1 MPDYTEDDLIE
12 SLLDQTYTKDGKS
25 IEIEIYRMPDT
36 AWNVQV
42 VDTFGNSTVWDD
54 EFESDEEALQFVL
67 AEIERDGIDEFIG
80 PPSNWAVP
88 VSYTHLTLPT
98 KRIV

>member
-1 MPDYTEDDLIE
+1 MHLERTMPDYTEDDLIE
-12 SLLDQTYTKDGKS
+12 SLLDQTYSKDGKS
-25 IEIEIYRMPDT
+25 IKIEIYRMPDT

-54 EFESDEEALQFVL
+54 DFESDKEALQFVL

-80 PPSNWAVP
+80 PPSNRAV
-88 VSYTHLTLPT
+88 H
-98 KRIV
+98 

>member
-12 SLLDQTYTKDGKS
+12 SLLDQTYSKDGKS
-25 IEIEIYRMPDT
+25 IKIEIYRMPDT
-36 AWNVQV
+36 GWNVQV

-54 EFESDEEALQFVL
+54 EFESDKEALQFVL

-80 PPSNWAVP
+80 PPSNRV
-88 VSYTHLTLPT
+88 VH
-98 KRIV
+98 

>member
-1 MPDYTEDDLIE
+1 MPHYTEDDLIE

-25 IEIEIYRMPDT
+25 IKIEIYRMPDT

-54 EFESDEEALQFVL
+54 EFESDKEALQFVL

-80 PPSNWAVP
+80 PPSNRV
-88 VSYTHLTLPT
+88 VH
-98 KRIV
+98 

>member
-1 MPDYTEDDLIE
+1 MHLERTLPDYKEDDLIE
-12 SLLDQTYTKDGKS
+12 SLLDQTYSKDGKS

-36 AWNVQV
+36 GWNVQV

-54 EFESDEEALQFVL
+54 EFESDKEALQFVL

-80 PPSNWAVP
+80 PPSNRV
-88 VSYTHLTLPT
+88 VH
-98 KRIV
+98 

>member
-1 MPDYTEDDLIE
+1 MPDYTKDDLIE

-25 IEIEIYRMPDT
+25 IEIEIYRMLDT

-80 PPSNWAVP
+80 PPSNWAV
-88 VSYTHLTLPT
+88 H
-98 KRIV
+98 

>member
-1 MPDYTEDDLIE
+1 MHLERTMPDYTEDDLIK
-12 SLLDQTYTKDGKS
+12 SLLDQTYSKDGKS

-36 AWNVQV
+36 PWNVQV

-54 EFESDEEALQFVL
+54 EFESDKEALQFVL

-80 PPSNWAVP
+80 PPSNRAV
-88 VSYTHLTLPT
+88 H
-98 KRIV
+98 

>member
-12 SLLDQTYTKDGKS
+12 SLLDQKYTKDGKS
-25 IEIEIYRMPDT
+25 VEIEIYRMPNT

-54 EFESDEEALQFVL
+54 EFESDTEALQFVL

-80 PPSNWAVP
+80 QPGFKI
-88 VSYTHLTLPT
+88 TH
-98 KRIV
+98 

>member
-1 MPDYTEDDLIE
+1 MPDYTKDDLIE

-25 IEIEIYRMPDT
+25 IKIEIYRMPDT

-54 EFESDEEALQFVL
+54 EFESDKEALQFVL

-80 PPSNWAVP
+80 PPSNRV
-88 VSYTHLTLPT
+88 VH
-98 KRIV
+98 

>member
-1 MPDYTEDDLIE
+1 MHLERTMPEYTDDDLIE
-12 SLLDQTYTKDGKS
+12 SLLDQTYSKDGKS

-42 VDTFGNSTVWDD
+42 VDIFGNSTVWDD
-54 EFESDEEALQFVL
+54 EFESDKEALQFVL

-80 PPSNWAVP
+80 PPGNRV
-88 VSYTHLTLPT
+88 VH
-98 KRIV
+98 

>member
-1 MPDYTEDDLIE
+1 MHLERTMPDYTEDDLIE

-25 IEIEIYRMPDT
+25 IKIEIYRMPNT

-54 EFESDEEALQFVL
+54 EFESDKEALQFVL

-80 PPSNWAVP
+80 PPSNWAD
-88 VSYTHLTLPT
+88 H
-98 KRIV
+98 

>member
-1 MPDYTEDDLIE
+1 MHLERTMPDYTEDDLIE

-36 AWNVQV
+36 GWNVQV

-54 EFESDEEALQFVL
+54 EFESDKEALQFVL

-80 PPSNWAVP
+80 PPSNWAD
-88 VSYTHLTLPT
+88 H
-98 KRIV
+98 

>member
-12 SLLDQTYTKDGKS
+12 SLLDQKYTKDGKS
-25 IEIEIYRMPDT
+25 VEIEIYRMPDT
-36 AWNVQV
+36 PWNVQV

-54 EFESDEEALQFVL
+54 EFESDTEALQFVL

-80 PPSNWAVP
+80 PPGSRV
-88 VSYTHLTLPT
+88 TH
-98 KRIV
+98 

>member
-1 MPDYTEDDLIE
+1 MHLEKTMPDYTKDDLIE

-25 IEIEIYRMPDT
+25 IEIEIYRMLDT

-54 EFESDEEALQFVL
+54 EFESDKEALQFVL

-80 PPSNWAVP
+80 PPSNWAV
-88 VSYTHLTLPT
+88 H
-98 KRIV
+98 

>member
-12 SLLDQTYTKDGKS
+12 SLLDQTYSKDGKS
-25 IEIEIYRMPDT
+25 IEIEIYRMPDA

-54 EFESDEEALQFVL
+54 EFESDKEALQFVL

-80 PPSNWAVP
+80 PPSNRAV
-88 VSYTHLTLPT
+88 H
-98 KRIV
+98 

>member
-25 IEIEIYRMPDT
+25 IRIEIYRMPDT
-36 AWNVQV
+36 SWNVQV

-54 EFESDEEALQFVL
+54 EFESDKEALQFVL

-80 PPSNWAVP
+80 PPSNLAD
-88 VSYTHLTLPT
+88 H
-98 KRIV
+98 

>member
-1 MPDYTEDDLIE
+1 MHLERTMPDYTKDDLIE
-12 SLLDQTYTKDGKS
+12 SLLDQTYSKDGKS

-36 AWNVQV
+36 GWNVQV

-54 EFESDEEALQFVL
+54 EFESDKEALQFVL

-80 PPSNWAVP
+80 PPSNRV
-88 VSYTHLTLPT
+88 VH
-98 KRIV
+98 

>member
-1 MPDYTEDDLIE
+1 
-12 SLLDQTYTKDGKS
+12 
-25 IEIEIYRMPDT
+25 MPDT

-54 EFESDEEALQFVL
+54 EFESDKEALQFVL

-80 PPSNWAVP
+80 PPSNSAV
-88 VSYTHLTLPT
+88 H
-98 KRIV
+98 

>member
-1 MPDYTEDDLIE
+1 MPDYTEDDLIK
-12 SLLDQTYTKDGKS
+12 SLLDQTYSKDGKS

-36 AWNVQV
+36 PWNVQV

-54 EFESDEEALQFVL
+54 EFESDKEALQFVL

-80 PPSNWAVP
+80 PPSNRAV
-88 VSYTHLTLPT
+88 H
-98 KRIV
+98 

>member
-12 SLLDQTYTKDGKS
+12 SLLDQTYTKDGKP

-54 EFESDEEALQFVL
+54 EFESDKEALQFVI

-80 PPSNWAVP
+80 PPSSRAV
-88 VSYTHLTLPT
+88 H
-98 KRIV
+98 

>member
-1 MPDYTEDDLIE
+1 MHLERTMPDYTKDDLIE
-12 SLLDQTYTKDGKS
+12 SLLDQTYSKDGKS
-25 IEIEIYRMPDT
+25 IKIEIYRMPDT

-54 EFESDEEALQFVL
+54 EFESDKEALQFVL

-80 PPSNWAVP
+80 PPSNRV
-88 VSYTHLTLPT
+88 VH
-98 KRIV
+98 

>member
-1 MPDYTEDDLIE
+1 MPDYKEDDLIE
-12 SLLDQTYTKDGKS
+12 SLLDQTFSKDGKS

-36 AWNVQV
+36 GWNVQV

-54 EFESDEEALQFVL
+54 EFESDKEALQFVL

-80 PPSNWAVP
+80 PPSNRAV
-88 VSYTHLTLPT
+88 H
-98 KRIV
+98 